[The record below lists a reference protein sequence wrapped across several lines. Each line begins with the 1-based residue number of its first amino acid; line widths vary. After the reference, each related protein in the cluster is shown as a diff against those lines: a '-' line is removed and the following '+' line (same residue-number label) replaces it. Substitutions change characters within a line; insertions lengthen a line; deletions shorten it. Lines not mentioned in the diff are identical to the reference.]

1 MIKPDIRPP
10 EITIGATRTNNEYG
24 WQLDCFPG
32 ALAKA
37 EALGFACLG
46 GQFQFRLSSGT
57 CEMYWLSVD
66 SKERKPAE
74 PWPAFCR
81 RSCSEILSGF
91 TKLHAETDFRKM
103 ASEWPSVQDAMAQG
117 LDPHQVLVFAAY
129 FVTEI
134 EYAKLNQ
141 KNEEFRQEKIS

>member
-1 MIKPDIRPP
+1 MIKPDNLPP
-10 EITIGATRTNNEYG
+10 DMTIGATQSGNEYG
-24 WQLDCFPG
+24 WQLDSFPD

-37 EALGFACLG
+37 EALGYACLG
-46 GQFQFRLSSGT
+46 GQFQFRLSTGT
-57 CEMYWLSVD
+57 CEMHWLSVD

-103 ASEWPSVQDAMAQG
+103 ASEWPSIQDAMAQG
-117 LDPHQVLVFAAY
+117 FDPHQVLVFVAY

-141 KNEEFRQEKIS
+141 KFEPLRQEKIS

>member
-1 MIKPDIRPP
+1 MIKPDILPP
-10 EITIGATRTNNEYG
+10 EITLGATRSNDEYG
-24 WQLDCFPG
+24 WQLDCFPS

-37 EALGFACLG
+37 EALGYACLG

-57 CEMYWLSVD
+57 CDMHWLSVD
-66 SKERKPAE
+66 AKERKPAE

-91 TKLHAETDFRKM
+91 TKLHAETDFKKM
-103 ASEWPSVQDAMAQG
+103 ASEWPSIQEPMAQG

-134 EYAKLNQ
+134 EYAQLNQ
-141 KNEEFRQEKIS
+141 KKDPLRQEKIS